1 MPGEQPWD
9 RLARIPLAPLPT
21 PVVRAERFGAA
32 IGADVWIKRD
42 DIGSIGLAGNK
53 VRKLE
58 FVVADALAQGAD
70 TLVTAGAAQSNHAR
84 ATACAAAALG
94 LRCIL
99 VLGGSQPVR
108 AEGNLLLDGLFG
120 AELRFVGSDD
130 WSDINRALADTVAA
144 AGDAGDAPYLIPLGC
159 SSPLGAVG
167 FVAAYREL
175 LDQLD
180 VAGVTAAEV
189 WHASTSGG
197 TQAGLTLGRWLAGR
211 GPAVRGVSAGVV
223 WRDPTGALARH
234 ATEAAA
240 LLGEMVEI
248 APHDIALDLE
258 WVGAGYGEPTPAAL
272 EAIDLLAR
280 TEGILCD
287 PVYSGKGLAALVGAA
302 RAGRLPGPVVF
313 WHTGGVPVMFDS
325 RYSGSNI
332 PATQRGINC
341 RVTDSRTRGKF

>member
-9 RLARIPLAPLPT
+9 RLARVPLAPLPT
-21 PVVRAERFGAA
+21 PLVRADRFGTAV
-32 IGADVWIKRD
+32 GADVWIKRD

-58 FVVADALAQGAD
+58 FVVADAIAQGAD

-99 VLGGSQPVR
+99 VLGGSKPPK

-120 AELRFVGSDD
+120 AEPRFVGSDD
-130 WSDINRALADTVAA
+130 WGEIDRALADTVAA
-144 AGDAGDAPYLIPLGC
+144 ARDAGDAPYLIPLGC

-167 FVAAYREL
+167 FAAAYREL

-180 VAGVTAAEV
+180 LAGVTAAEV

-211 GPAVRGVSAGVV
+211 GPVVRGVSAGVV
-223 WRDPTGALARH
+223 WRNPCGALARH

-240 LLGEMVEI
+240 LLGEPVEI
-248 APHDIALDLE
+248 ARADIALDMG
-258 WVGAGYGEPTPAAL
+258 WVGGGYGEPTPEAL

-287 PVYSGKGLAALVGAA
+287 PVYSGKALAALVGAA
-302 RAGRLPGPVVF
+302 RTGRLPDPIVF
-313 WHTGGVPVMFDS
+313 WHTGGAPVVFDS
-325 RYSGSNI
+325 RYSAPMSGRATPPGS
-332 PATQRGINC
+332 PA
-341 RVTDSRTRGKF
+341 SM

>member
-9 RLARIPLAPLPT
+9 RLARIRLAPLPT
-21 PVVRAERFGAA
+21 PLVRADRFGEA
-32 IGADVWIKRD
+32 IGAEVWIKRD

-58 FVVADALAQGAD
+58 FVVADAIAQDAD

-99 VLGGSQPVR
+99 VLGGSQPER
-108 AEGNLLLDGLFG
+108 AEGNLMLDEIFG
-120 AELRFVGSDD
+120 AERRFVGSDD
-130 WSDINRALADTVAA
+130 WGDINRALADTVDTVRATGA
-144 AGDAGDAPYLIPLGC
+144 APYLIPLGC

-167 FVAAYREL
+167 FAVAYREL

-180 VAGVTAAEV
+180 AVGVSAAQV

-211 GPAVRGVSAGVV
+211 GPVVRGVSAGVV
-223 WRDPTGALARH
+223 WRDPSGMLARH
-234 ATEAAA
+234 ACEAAA
-240 LLGEMVEI
+240 LLGEAADI
-248 APHDIALDLE
+248 APADIALDMH
-258 WVGAGYGEPTPAAL
+258 WVGAGYGEPTPAGL

-287 PVYSGKGLAALVGAA
+287 PVYSGKGLAALIGAA
-302 RAGRLPGPVVF
+302 RAGQLPGPAVF
-313 WHTGGVPVMFDS
+313 WHTGGVPVAFDP
-325 RYSGSNI
+325 RYSAPMSERR
-332 PATQRGINC
+332 RGDH
-341 RVTDSRTRGKF
+341 RSP